1 MPSDF
6 TSLMHQI
13 GQRMMVGFDGPELD
27 DKVIDLIRKYKIGN
41 VILFAWNITG
51 KEQLA
56 RLCRQIQELVL
67 QETGKPA
74 WIAIDQEGGAV
85 SRLPADTTRVPGAMA
100 IAATGNPENARAA
113 GRITGEELRALGVNF
128 NLAPVLDVNVSDA
141 NPVIGVRS
149 YGDRPETVIR
159 YALEMM
165 NGLHEGG
172 VLSCGKHFP
181 GHGDTSVDS
190 HLALPTVDK
199 SLEQLRAT
207 ELAPFK
213 AAVDAGI
220 PAIMTSHIM
229 FPQLDPQY
237 PATMSRRILTDLL
250 RQEMGFEG
258 LVLTDCMEMKAIQHS
273 FGTVKGA
280 LHAVKAGVDLVLVSH
295 TAATAEAVALAIRE
309 AVESG
314 DIDRGEWEQS
324 LAKQADWKA
333 RFLGGA
339 VTEPGQAGSA
349 GRSVA
354 EAGLAGGLGGTV
366 AELVK
371 VGGLGEKVADLA
383 SESGLG
389 GTVAELAK
397 VGSAEHQA
405 ANLAILRQTIT
416 AVHVPGGKLPVLG
429 ERPYFV
435 GCPAFRATMVSNIA
449 QDAFTFPAYM
459 AGVLGGTSTV
469 TAPDPSPE
477 EIAAALE
484 QARGASCIVVGTY
497 NSHLHAGQRALV
509 DGLARI
515 GVPVIAVALRNPYDL
530 QHTDPSVYTLAVYE
544 YTEQA
549 FDALAEVLRG
559 ESEAAGRLSVA
570 IRTKG

>member
-1 MPSDF
+1 MPFESE
-6 TSLMHQI
+6 SLTHQI

-27 DKVIDLIRKYKIGN
+27 EKFMKLIRDYKIGN

-85 SRLPADTTRVPGAMA
+85 SRLPADATRVPGAMA
-100 IAATGNPENARAA
+100 LAATGRPENAYQA

-128 NLAPVLDVNVSDA
+128 NLAPVLDVNSNDA

-159 YALEMM
+159 YALQMM
-165 NGLHEGG
+165 NGLHKGG

-199 SLEQLRAT
+199 SLEQLRQV
-207 ELAPFK
+207 ELAPFQ

-229 FPQLDPQY
+229 FPQLDPQF

-250 RQEMGFEG
+250 KTEMGFNG
-258 LVLTDCMEMKAIQHS
+258 LVMTDCMEMKAIQQT

-295 TAATAEAVALAIRE
+295 TASTAEAVARAIRQALE
-309 AVESG
+309 AGE
-314 DIDRGEWEQS
+314 IDRAEWEQS
-324 LAKQADWKA
+324 LAKVADWKA
-333 RFLGGA
+333 RFLDRPA
-339 VTEPGQAGSA
+339 
-349 GRSVA
+349 
-354 EAGLAGGLGGTV
+354 
-366 AELVK
+366 AELDK
-371 VGGLGEKVADLA
+371 VGCP
-383 SESGLG
+383 
-389 GTVAELAK
+389 
-397 VGSAEHQA
+397 EHQTT
-405 ANLAILRQTIT
+405 NLALLQQTIT
-416 AVHVPGGKLPVLG
+416 AVNMPGGKLPDLG
-429 ERPYFV
+429 DRPYFV

-459 AGVLGGTSTV
+459 AEMLGGTATV
-469 TAPDPSPE
+469 TAPNPSPA
-477 EIAAALE
+477 EIAAAME

-509 DGLARI
+509 DGLART

-530 QHTDPSVYTLAVYE
+530 QYTDRSVYALAAYE
-544 YTEQA
+544 YTDQA
-549 FDALAEVLRG
+549 FDALARVLRG
-559 ESEAAGRLSVA
+559 EAEATGRLSVT